1 MIYFC
6 LSGFLFISII
16 GFVLHMFY
24 DVADKN
30 KALRFLFAVNNSPWE
45 QIKLAFFPTIVWG
58 LISILLGI
66 NNAMFVLFIALISE
80 IVVFTLLFYFTQGIT
95 KKQNNTVDLVT
106 FFVSVLVSM
115 LICYFV
121 FKAKNLGLVVNIVG
135 LAIAVII
142 VVCYGIFSYKTPHFF
157 LFKDS
162 TTGKYGASDNE

>member
-66 NNAMFVLFIALISE
+66 NNAMFVLSLRTFNST
-80 IVVFTLLFYFTQGIT
+80 FTLLFSLSAPTGQARIHCPQPTQGDSFSPSPNAQPT
-95 KKQNNTVDLVT
+95 M
-106 FFVSVLVSM
+106 VLKPRLFWV
-115 LICYFV
+115 
-121 FKAKNLGLVVNIVG
+121 
-135 LAIAVII
+135 IA
-142 VVCYGIFSYKTPHFF
+142 
-157 LFKDS
+157 
-162 TTGKYGASDNE
+162 